1 MKAAECEARRQRHL
15 AQRQW
20 KSLRQVVAD
29 VAFVMFARLASG
41 TTLRVARLE
50 RRRTEGVERSC
61 MADEVQQR
69 YLRVEVAETIA
80 ISEKDKTVGL
90 QKLQGPSCTQ

>member
-1 MKAAECEARRQRHL
+1 M
-15 AQRQW
+15 
-20 KSLRQVVAD
+20 QVVAD

-50 RRRTEGVERSC
+50 RRRMEGVERSC
-61 MADEVQQR
+61 TADEAQQR
-69 YLRVEVAETIA
+69 YLKVEVAETIA

-90 QKLQGPSCTQ
+90 QKLQGPSCTQWEFALAR